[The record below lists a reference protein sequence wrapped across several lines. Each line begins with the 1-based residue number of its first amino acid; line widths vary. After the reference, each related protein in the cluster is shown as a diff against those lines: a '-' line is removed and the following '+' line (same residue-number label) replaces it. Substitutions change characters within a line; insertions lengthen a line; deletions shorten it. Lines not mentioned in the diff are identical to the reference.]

1 MNSLKLDIII
11 EKLDRIE
18 EKLDKLEKDIKILK
32 NGNEKIDEHITF
44 IDNVYDTIKSPFY
57 YIINKVSYIDKVPE
71 KQKKIENQK
80 VKEEL
85 SDEKFSIS

>member
-11 EKLDRIE
+11 EKLDIIE

-32 NGNEKIDEHITF
+32 NGNENINEHITF

-57 YIINKVSYIDKVPE
+57 YILNKVNYIDKIPE
-71 KQKKIENQK
+71 KQKKLENK
-80 VKEEL
+80 
-85 SDEKFSIS
+85 